1 MSKITIGIYKSDGTL
16 LGYKASPKWTLTSD
30 KSDAERYV
38 YNPSGDGYNYNIE
51 KLYHIVTRTLGPLNF
66 VFDEIFNILNSHKG
80 LKVGYEFEDSDEPVI
95 THMIESSGV
104 YQISP

>member
-51 KLYHIVTRTLGPLNF
+51 KVFHIVTRNHGASKF
-66 VFDEIFNILNSHKG
+66 RFR
-80 LKVGYEFEDSDEPVI
+80 
-95 THMIESSGV
+95 
-104 YQISP
+104 